1 VKPKDRLR
9 AWLFH
14 QICVGELA
22 NRPVLAGSVGMDPHD
37 DYELASSQRFFARF
51 SEALDVHGKS
61 VLDVGCGLG
70 ETCVEAALRG
80 ATRVVGLDIRQ
91 SVIDRARDI
100 LAQTQPRLLPHITF
114 MCTDGSLR
122 ELGAQDF
129 DVVLSKDSFEH
140 YAEPERSLAAMA
152 GFVKPGGVVA
162 IGFSPLWRSPWGG
175 HIDYMTRLPWAHLLF
190 PEPVIMAERRRF
202 RPEEH
207 AARFED
213 VSGGLNKMTLA
224 RFLRIV
230 GASGMQVSYL
240 ATNVSSN
247 PAVRILKAVSRIPA
261 LRELM
266 TISVYTVLRPV
277 SPPAA
282 VAGVQGARAPRATGA
297 PLPSPELPSAPT
309 LEVRLKSALPAS
321 IAGLFG

>member
-1 VKPKDRLR
+1 MLSRTVSGSRWYRRQPVLGRSRTLYHGCRTTVKPKDRLL
-9 AWLFH
+9 AWLYH
-14 QICVGELA
+14 QICVGEVD
-22 NRPVLAGSVGMDPHD
+22 NQPVLARSVGVDPHD
-37 DYELASSQRFFARF
+37 DYELASSQRFFSRF
-51 SEALDVHGKS
+51 RGALDVKGKS

-91 SVIDRARDI
+91 SVIDRASEI

-114 MCTDGSLR
+114 MRTDGSLR

-129 DVVLSKDSFEH
+129 DIVLSKDSFEH
-140 YAEPERSLAAMA
+140 FAEPERSLAAMA
-152 GFVKPGGVVA
+152 DFVKPGGVVA
-162 IGFSPLWRSPWGG
+162 IGFSPLWKSPWGG

-230 GASGMQVSYL
+230 DASGMQVSYL
-240 ATNVSSN
+240 ATNVSNN
-247 PAVRILKAVSRIPA
+247 PAVRILKSVSRVPA
-261 LRELM
+261 LREFL

-277 SPPAA
+277 ASTAP
-282 VAGVQGARAPRATGA
+282 VALRSGSQRADGD
-297 PLPSPELPSAPT
+297 
-309 LEVRLKSALPAS
+309 
-321 IAGLFG
+321 